1 MGRTGSPIFLWIACI
16 YLLVG
21 LSVEASPAVESGVRV
36 FSGYDWEVLGA
47 NETYDV
53 AAVFVP
59 GQEYGVE
66 CSCGCEWAAYTHSG
80 VAAEIPVGRF
90 VRFRVWNM
98 CFERNLVVVRAPV
111 ERGLLT
117 DVINGVVE
125 FLAGWPRLIA
135 SAAGLVSFCMYM
147 RMTPVEMVRDLMYLE
162 PIPGGR

>member
-1 MGRTGSPIFLWIACI
+1 MGRTGCSIFLYIC
-16 YLLVG
+16 LLGCVG
-21 LSVEASPAVESGVRV
+21 ASGVSASPTAERV

-98 CFERNLVVVRAPV
+98 CFERNLVVVRGRAPV
-111 ERGLLT
+111 ERGALT
-117 DVINGVVE
+117 GVVE
-125 FLAGWPRLIA
+125 FLVGWPRLIA
-135 SAAGLVSFCMYM
+135 SVAGLVSFCMYM

-162 PIPGGR
+162 PIPGRHM